1 MCLKAFEK
9 HTHIGDV
16 IIIMSQICDYTVVG
30 SSLRLNS
37 KLVEFC
43 SLGAE
48 IWFEGHFQAADD
60 QFQISRVKTN

>member
-9 HTHIGDV
+9 HTYIGDV

-30 SSLRLNS
+30 SSLGLNS

-43 SLGAE
+43 SLGIE
-48 IWFEGHFQAADD
+48 IWFEGQFQAADN
-60 QFQISRVKTN
+60 QFQISRV

>member
-16 IIIMSQICDYTVVG
+16 IIMSQICDYAVVG
-30 SSLRLNS
+30 SSLGLNS

-43 SLGAE
+43 S
-48 IWFEGHFQAADD
+48 
-60 QFQISRVKTN
+60 